1 MQMRPN
7 LSDGQKSQK
16 YGNNRIIW
24 NYPSI
29 VRLLAAESSQ
39 ENVTL
44 PSQFQT
50 PAAEVVDIL

>member
-50 PAAEVVDIL
+50 PAAEVVDI